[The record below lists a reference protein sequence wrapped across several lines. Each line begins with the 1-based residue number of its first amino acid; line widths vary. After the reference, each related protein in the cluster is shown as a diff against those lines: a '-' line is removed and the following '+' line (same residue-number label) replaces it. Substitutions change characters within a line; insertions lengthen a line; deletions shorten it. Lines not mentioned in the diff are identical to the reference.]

1 MSSLFRLNENPL
13 DVNIFKSSSEI
24 HVCHPTL
31 SNMRNDNMMA
41 MNLYLEDPNNSRVQ
55 RNRKLRLSED
65 QLVEGLKNMDGGAM
79 SVLYQ
84 MYSDSLYRVISTIVL
99 VEEVAQDLLQ
109 ETFIKIWKSFKQYD
123 PGKGRLYTWMARL
136 ARNISIDYLRSV
148 NYRNFTVS
156 DDISQ
161 STQQIDQAFQVS
173 YNPELIGV
181 KDMSRILNEDQKSA
195 LDLIYFKGYTHVQ
208 AAEEL
213 QITVGILRS
222 RLKSAIAELR
232 AFYNMDL
239 IVAD

>member
-1 MSSLFRLNENPL
+1 
-13 DVNIFKSSSEI
+13 
-24 HVCHPTL
+24 
-31 SNMRNDNMMA
+31 MMA
-41 MNLYLEDPNNSRVQ
+41 MNLYFEDSNNSRIH
-55 RNRKLRLSED
+55 RSRKLRLSED

-79 SVLYQ
+79 SALYQ
-84 MYSDSLYRVISTIVL
+84 MYSDSLYRVISTIV
-99 VEEVAQDLLQ
+99 VIEEVAQDLLQ

-156 DDISQ
+156 DDLSQ
-161 STQQIDQAFQVS
+161 STQQIDQAFQIS

-181 KDMSRILNEDQKSA
+181 KDMTRILNEEQKSA

-232 AFYNMDL
+232 LFYGTD
-239 IVAD
+239 IKCD

>member
-1 MSSLFRLNENPL
+1 
-13 DVNIFKSSSEI
+13 
-24 HVCHPTL
+24 
-31 SNMRNDNMMA
+31 MA
-41 MNLYLEDPNNSRVQ
+41 MNLYFNDSNNSRIQ
-55 RNRKLRLSED
+55 RKRKTRLSED

-79 SVLYQ
+79 SALYQ
-84 MYSDSLYRVISTIVL
+84 MYSDSLYRVISTIV
-99 VEEVAQDLLQ
+99 VIEEVAQDLLQ

-136 ARNISIDYLRSV
+136 ARNLSIDYLRSV

-156 DDISQ
+156 DDLSQ
-161 STQQIDQAFQVS
+161 STQQIDQTFQVS

-181 KDMSRILNEDQKSA
+181 RDMTRILNEDQKSA

-222 RLKSAIAELR
+222 RLKSSIAELR
-232 AFYNMDL
+232 TVYNLDPKNSW
-239 IVAD
+239 